1 MIDYGFNISLERIC
15 FSINQRKFFNNL
27 SLQFSDSGITVILGP
42 NGSGKTLLTKILKG
56 LVKPTSGNV
65 ILNNQKIKVGY
76 VSQNVV
82 FLRRSVYDN
91 LAYPMKISG
100 FDQEF
105 VDNRINFLLQHF
117 DFFEKKKLSARKLSA
132 GNKQF
137 LSFIRSL
144 CVEPDLLILDEP
156 CANLDNEFVKKIEF
170 FLFQEKRKKKIIMVT
185 HDLFQAK
192 RLADEVIFLQNGRI
206 IEQSLKQDFLTSKN
220 KIIRS
225 FLDGNLL

>member
-1 MIDYGFNISLERIC
+1 MFHEGIQEGFHSVLNWTKANWNE
-15 FSINQRKFFNNL
+15 SINSIIQTGFYFTWERC
-27 SLQFSDSGITVILGP
+27 SDL
-42 NGSGKTLLTKILKG
+42 
-56 LVKPTSGNV
+56 
-65 ILNNQKIKVGY
+65 
-76 VSQNVV
+76 
-82 FLRRSVYDN
+82 
-91 LAYPMKISG
+91 
-100 FDQEF
+100 
-105 VDNRINFLLQHF
+105 
-117 DFFEKKKLSARKLSA
+117 EKKKLSARKLSA

-170 FLFQEKRKKKIIMVT
+170 FLSQEKRKKKIIMVT

-192 RLADEVIFLQNGRI
+192 RLADEVIFMQNGRI